1 MQWGNARQQAIA
13 DNSTNLIEN
22 DLEIDNGA
30 KLPRAR
36 TSRRRVCRPPSPGQE
51 VASAN
56 FVCEDDVRLGLSNKA
71 GNDLARQRSG
81 EHADQDPDLC
91 PEIGMNF
98 PCITE
103 GNAGFG
109 KGEIPIAPFRFADVR
124 AVARLQIVTCRSHM
138 NPSVR

>member
-1 MQWGNARQQAIA
+1 
-13 DNSTNLIEN
+13 
-22 DLEIDNGA
+22 
-30 KLPRAR
+30 LPPCPPQPE
-36 TSRRRVCRPPSPGQE
+36 RVCRPPSPGQE
-51 VASAN
+51 VASAWRPRG
-56 FVCEDDVRLGLSNKA
+56 VRLGASNKA

-81 EHADQDPDLC
+81 EHADQCLDLC

-98 PCITE
+98 SGIAE